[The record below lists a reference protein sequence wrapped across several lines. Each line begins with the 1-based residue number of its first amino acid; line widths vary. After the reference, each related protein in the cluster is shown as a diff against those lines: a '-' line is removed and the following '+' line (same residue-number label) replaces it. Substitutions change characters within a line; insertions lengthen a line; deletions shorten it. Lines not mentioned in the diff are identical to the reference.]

1 MCRFMS
7 IPPDMASIRIGGPI
21 TTRLAENWARNG
33 HWNFSGRTPFK
44 KGPIHGCSLMKSIV
58 ASIFAVSLLAAP
70 AAMADGI
77 GAGVHVGPI
86 GVGAH
91 IGGDDH
97 RDYHS

>member
-1 MCRFMS
+1 
-7 IPPDMASIRIGGPI
+7 
-21 TTRLAENWARNG
+21 
-33 HWNFSGRTPFK
+33 
-44 KGPIHGCSLMKSIV
+44 MKSIV

-97 RDYHS
+97 RDYHSGYRHHHHGCRSWGWRHHNRYCRGYW